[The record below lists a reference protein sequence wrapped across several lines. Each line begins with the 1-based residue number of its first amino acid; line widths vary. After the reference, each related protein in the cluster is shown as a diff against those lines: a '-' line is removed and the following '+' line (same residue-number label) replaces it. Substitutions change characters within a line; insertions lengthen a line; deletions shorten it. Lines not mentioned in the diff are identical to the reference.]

1 MEILAGLIQL
11 LVPLLIIGGIVAA
24 VVTWRRREGDL
35 EPETEADRGIGTVKR
50 LYFYVA
56 TFAYLM
62 VASVGVVLVARYVLD
77 ELFGPPVLLRGETQ
91 LALGV
96 ALAAIWTPI
105 WAWHRLRVQR
115 FAEEE
120 PTERRSILRKL
131 YVYVTLGVA
140 AALVA
145 QASVEL
151 LRWALGAESFHGYPV
166 AAVSVWAALWAFHW
180 MAEGAEGQPTDETR
194 TVRRAYLYVTSIY
207 SLTMLAVGLSLAIY
221 LVLREAYEG
230 LFSVP
235 VLLQGEEPLWG
246 DLMKNSL
253 SVALVGAG
261 LWAWHWLYAARRDAE
276 SALRQFYSYAFA
288 ILGGV
293 ITTLVATGVIAY
305 GVLVWLIGVPEE
317 ASATAHFRF
326 LPGALSP
333 LIIGMG
339 LWLYHWQV
347 VQQERAAAG
356 QLTDARRIY
365 AYIMAALGLGAL
377 VGAIIVLIPTVIGIG
392 VTSARDVLVGEDWW
406 RNRIALVVT
415 LGLLGGP
422 VWAYYWF
429 SMQRRVAIG
438 GPEERAS
445 LPRRVLV
452 YGVLGVGTLA
462 ILGNI
467 SYLLFVFLNAL
478 LEGTLSLTLLRDAKW
493 SIGVVAAAALFV
505 PYYWLILRED
515 RLALPEPVARPSVE
529 RKSVTV
535 LIAEGGGPFVGQ
547 LETALRGKVRVLH
560 RADPDVGLPELSADE
575 LQGLERCIARAAGSG
590 ILLVADATG
599 MQVYSY
605 R

>member
-1 MEILAGLIQL
+1 
-11 LVPLLIIGGIVAA
+11 VPA
-24 VVTWRRREGDL
+24 
-35 EPETEADRGIGTVKR
+35 
-50 LYFYVA
+50 
-56 TFAYLM
+56 
-62 VASVGVVLVARYVLD
+62 
-77 ELFGPPVLLRGETQ
+77 
-91 LALGV
+91 
-96 ALAAIWTPI
+96 
-105 WAWHRLRVQR
+105 
-115 FAEEE
+115 
-120 PTERRSILRKL
+120 
-131 YVYVTLGVA
+131 
-140 AALVA
+140 
-145 QASVEL
+145 
-151 LRWALGAESFHGYPV
+151 
-166 AAVSVWAALWAFHW
+166 
-180 MAEGAEGQPTDETR
+180 
-194 TVRRAYLYVTSIY
+194 
-207 SLTMLAVGLSLAIY
+207 
-221 LVLREAYEG
+221 
-230 LFSVP
+230 
-235 VLLQGEEPLWG
+235 LLQGEEPLWG

-560 RADPDVGLPELSADE
+560 RADPDVGLPELSAEE
-575 LQGLERCIARAAGSG
+575 LQCLERSIAEAAGSRV
-590 ILLVADATG
+590 LLVADATG
-599 MQVYSY
+599 IQVYSY